1 MKKPKKAYG
10 MGLKLL
16 NQEII
21 HTDVFLAV
29 GSGGRVVGGNK
40 DFNSPLQEIFTLR
53 NLSNEF
59 QFQFDKKTF

>member
-21 HTDVFLAV
+21 HTCILAV
-29 GSGGRVVGGNK
+29 GSGGGVVIGNK

-59 QFQFDKKTF
+59 

>member
-29 GSGGRVVGGNK
+29 GSGGRVVGGKK
-40 DFNSPLQEIFTLR
+40 DFNSPLQEVFTLR

-59 QFQFDKKTF
+59 